1 MKKRLMTGFMVA
13 ALSAAAFAQ
22 DAPPAHVRGRIVGL
36 AGNLLT
42 VGAPMGPATTIVT
55 LVPNFRVTYVVESSL
70 AAIAPG
76 SYIGTAAV
84 PQRDGSLRALGVTIF
99 PPGVTPN
106 PGTFPFDLTPTST
119 MTNGTIETIGATKV
133 DNAAAGVLSVTYDGG
148 AKRVIVAGA
157 PRSLTG
163 AGRRVGARRGR
174 TRQHHRKKRRDG
186 TLSANVNVGKD
197 GLTPA
202 ILDSAPASF
211 SSSRGS

>member
-1 MKKRLMTGFMVA
+1 MKRLLVA
-13 ALSAAAFAQ
+13 ATLLALCGAPALA
-22 DAPPAHVRGRIVGL
+22 APPAPAPSGPVTVHVRGRIVGL

-148 AKRVIVAGA
+148 AKRVIVAEGTPVVKLVPA
-157 PRSLTG
+157 DASALV
-163 AGRRVGARRGR
+163 AGARVSI
-174 TRQHHRKKRRDG
+174 TAKKDVDG
-186 TLSANVNVGKD
+186 TLSAANVNVGKD
-197 GLTPA
+197 GLTP
-202 ILDSAPASF
+202 PY
-211 SSSRGS
+211 

>member
-1 MKKRLMTGFMVA
+1 MKSLLVA
-13 ALSAAAFAQ
+13 ATLLALCGAPALAAS
-22 DAPPAHVRGRIVGL
+22 PSPVPSGPVSVHVRGRIVGL

-148 AKRVIVAGA
+148 AKRVIVAEGTPVVKLVPA
-157 PRSLTG
+157 DASALV
-163 AGRRVGARRGR
+163 AGARVSI
-174 TRQHHRKKRRDG
+174 TAKKDVDG
-186 TLSANVNVGKD
+186 TLSADNVNVGKD
-197 GLTPA
+197 GLTP
-202 ILDSAPASF
+202 PY
-211 SSSRGS
+211 

>member
-1 MKKRLMTGFMVA
+1 MKNVLVA
-13 ALSAAAFAQ
+13 ATLLAALVAPALGAQ
-22 DAPPAHVRGRIVGL
+22 PSPAPTGPVTVHVRGRIVGL

-55 LVPNFRVTYVVESSL
+55 LAPNFRVTYIVASNL

-76 SYIGTAAV
+76 SYIGAAAV
-84 PQRDGSLRALGVTIF
+84 PQRDGSLRAIGVTIF

-148 AKRVIVAGA
+148 AKRVVVADGTPVVKLVSA
-157 PRSLTG
+157 DASAL
-163 AGRRVGARRGR
+163 VEGARVSI
-174 TRQHHRKKRRDG
+174 TAKKDVDG
-186 TLSANVNVGKD
+186 TLSAANVNVGKD
-197 GLTPA
+197 GLIP
-202 ILDSAPASF
+202 PY
-211 SSSRGS
+211 

>member
-1 MKKRLMTGFMVA
+1 MKSLLVA
-13 ALSAAAFAQ
+13 ATLLALCGAPALAAS
-22 DAPPAHVRGRIVGL
+22 PSPVPSGPVSVHVRGRIVGL

-148 AKRVIVAGA
+148 AKRVIVAEGTPVVKLVPA
-157 PRSLTG
+157 DASALV
-163 AGRRVGARRGR
+163 AGARVSI
-174 TRQHHRKKRRDG
+174 TAKKDVDG
-186 TLSANVNVGKD
+186 TLSAANVNVGKD
-197 GLTPA
+197 GLTP
-202 ILDSAPASF
+202 PY
-211 SSSRGS
+211 

>member
-1 MKKRLMTGFMVA
+1 MKSLLVA
-13 ALSAAAFAQ
+13 ATLLALCGAPALAAS
-22 DAPPAHVRGRIVGL
+22 PSPVPSGPVSVHVRGRIVGL
-36 AGNLLT
+36 AGNQLT

-148 AKRVIVAGA
+148 AKRVIVAEGTPVVKLVPA
-157 PRSLTG
+157 DASALV
-163 AGRRVGARRGR
+163 AGARVSI
-174 TRQHHRKKRRDG
+174 TAKKDVDG
-186 TLSANVNVGKD
+186 TLSAANVNVGKD
-197 GLTPA
+197 GLTP
-202 ILDSAPASF
+202 PY
-211 SSSRGS
+211 

>member
-1 MKKRLMTGFMVA
+1 MKSLLVA
-13 ALSAAAFAQ
+13 ATLLALCGAPALAAS
-22 DAPPAHVRGRIVGL
+22 PSPVPSGPVSVHVRGRIVGL

-106 PGTFPFDLTPTST
+106 PGTFPFDFTPTST

-148 AKRVIVAGA
+148 AKRVIVAEGTPVVKLVPA
-157 PRSLTG
+157 DASALV
-163 AGRRVGARRGR
+163 AGARVSI
-174 TRQHHRKKRRDG
+174 TAKKDVDG
-186 TLSANVNVGKD
+186 TLSAANVNVGKD
-197 GLTPA
+197 GLTP
-202 ILDSAPASF
+202 PY
-211 SSSRGS
+211 